1 MFFAQFSLWTLIL
14 ISVVLGLGLFFH
26 LFRYSSR
33 TAEIAPS
40 ILTSIGIFGT
50 FLGVALGLWEF
61 DTTNIQGSVPKLMD
75 GLKTAFWSSI
85 AGLFAALTLKIRTA
99 IEQARR
105 RDSTQNRAATVD
117 DLDTSLRAIVSQV
130 HNGTDETMRV
140 QLDLQHRAMLKRM
153 DTAVDVFS
161 NYQEK
166 MADANARALVE
177 AISTVMQEFNT
188 KINEQYGEN
197 FKQLNESVVA
207 MLEWQQ
213 NYRTQLDDL
222 ITEQERSSALMK
234 QASDSFEYMVRH
246 ANAFNGISE
255 SLQELLTGLENQ
267 RVNLHSQ
274 LGGLAEMVN
283 HAAEGLPRL
292 EDRISILTQG
302 ISDAVQSQHRWA
314 IEELSQM
321 QKDISLQL
329 RQQMSDSHEGMK
341 DQQQQNMQHMQK
353 LGERLEHQVVQLDT
367 SMEDELNKALRAFGL
382 QLTALS
388 EKFVS
393 DYSPLTEKLRDLV
406 EIAQKGED

>member
-61 DTTNIQGSVPKLMD
+61 DTTDIQGSVPKLMD

-105 RDSTQNRAATVD
+105 RDATQNRAATVD

-140 QLDLQHRAMLKRM
+140 QLDLQHRAMIKRM
-153 DTAVDVFS
+153 DTAVEVFS

-213 NYRTQLDDL
+213 NYRTQLDEL

-292 EDRISILTQG
+292 EDRISILTRG

-353 LGERLEHQVVQLDT
+353 LGERLEHHVVQLDT

-393 DYSPLTEKLRDLV
+393 DYSPLTDKLRDLV
-406 EIAQKGED
+406 AIAQKSEE